1 MEERP
6 IYLNKEL
13 TSLVKVVAKKLSIP
27 PEQVMLAYKTYFEHM
42 AHGIKTADFYN
53 VPEGEEYSV
62 AYGLKYLGKYVAEKK
77 VIRAINKTLRERNSE
92 NFKHKKG

>member
-1 MEERP
+1 MEEKS

-13 TSLVKVVAKKLSIP
+13 VDIAKEVAKKLNVP
-27 PEQVMLAYKTYFEHM
+27 PAQVMLAYKTYFEHM
-42 AHGIKTADFYN
+42 AHGIKSLDLYN
-53 VPEGEEYSV
+53 IPEGEEHSV

-77 VIRAINKTLRERNSE
+77 VIRAINKTLREKKSE